1 MLGEEASQVALI
13 GLHTKRTHP
22 FHGPVTCSS
31 SKKVKLGRKHKTR
44 RPYESKERDKSHLE
58 INASHKDAVRD
69 DGAKAEGMVRGR
81 GVVAGVLRHWNRW
94 RRGSAGLRAD

>member
-13 GLHTKRTHP
+13 GLHTKITHH

-31 SKKVKLGRKHKTR
+31 KKVKLGLKPETR

-69 DGAKAEGMVRGR
+69 DGAKAGGMVRGR
-81 GVVAGVLRHWNRW
+81 GVVAGVMRHWSRR